1 MTLSQER
8 SSAKDKLKYPF
19 FSFSSMKNLIPLLL
33 IFGIFTASINILA
46 DETPDPVVWKSKI
59 GSWVPFVTT
68 TNDGSYTGVSSLDGS
83 FYILNDKGETLWTHK
98 PGHRVTHISFS
109 DDLSRVSVI
118 TGERAYIYT
127 IDGKPLESYKS
138 VKGGFMDITP
148 DEKYIGGSS
157 SNVYAMVY
165 EDGRPSWDYK
175 TDGKVNDISLT
186 PDGKTLGVASSDNF
200 VYLVR
205 SGFLLWKKDLKAP
218 VISVEVTPDSSFVV
232 CGTGSFESEDGEKNF
247 KLYLFDGSGNLLWSK
262 VIGHTVSS
270 VSITPDGSLI
280 AIGSWDKKA
289 HIFSNKG
296 EPLKEFSTNGN
307 VWSVSI
313 TPDGKNLVIGSTD
326 TYVYFLDVDSMQKH
340 EKSSSSINPMYMA
353 IPILIILAAG
363 AFIYTKKIK
372 KK

>member
-1 MTLSQER
+1 
-8 SSAKDKLKYPF
+8 
-19 FSFSSMKNLIPLLL
+19 MKNLIPLLL

-59 GSWVPFVTT
+59 NSWVPFVTT

-118 TGERAYIYT
+118 TGERAYVYT
-127 IDGKPLESYKS
+127 IDGKPFESYKS

-148 DEKYIGGSS
+148 DGKHIGGSS

-165 EDGRPSWDYK
+165 ENGRPSWDYK

-232 CGTGSFESEDGEKNF
+232 CGTGSFESEEGEKNF

-289 HIFSNKG
+289 HVFSNKG
-296 EPLKEFSTNGN
+296 EALKEFSTNGN

-326 TYVYFLDVDSMQKH
+326 TYVYFLDVDSMQKP
-340 EKSSSSINPMYMA
+340 EKSPSSINPMYVA